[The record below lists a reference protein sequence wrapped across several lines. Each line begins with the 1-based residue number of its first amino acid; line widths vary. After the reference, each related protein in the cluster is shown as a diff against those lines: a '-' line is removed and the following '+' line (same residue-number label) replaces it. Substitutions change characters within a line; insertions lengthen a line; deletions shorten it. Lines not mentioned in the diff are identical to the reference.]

1 MRFILSIIFLLICY
15 NYGIAQTST
24 DTISEVRKKAKVSND
39 SQSIEELEFRYTK
52 NKNKGFKRSNIEISL
67 GKIYYNLGNT
77 NTAIAIGKKALS
89 NAQKADLYTVQV
101 NAYNLL
107 GNCYS
112 FAKEHEQALACYMKA
127 DSINSATK
135 KNIERKNRAQVN
147 ILTARKNA
155 GLPIS
160 DAEIKELQELK
171 QSTSLVTL
179 WNHIEL
185 LLIRVED
192 LSVEEFMTRHARI
205 SRRVNPTSN
214 LYTRRA
220 VIEIEKEFYEKK
232 KMFDKIPEID
242 ARLVAFNEENLK
254 DVNTESFDELDA
266 KYVKEQ
272 QDREIQYLDEKNK
285 IQRRFLII
293 GAAALFLIS
302 LLSYFLYRLLRRSR
316 AQKEMIAKTL
326 KEKDTLMREI
336 HHRVKNNL
344 QLVSSLLTMQ
354 GRSINDLNALEAIN
368 EGKSRVRSMAL
379 IHQDLYN
386 RENLTGI
393 SVKEY
398 IEKLTTELFG
408 TYQVNQD
415 QINLEM
421 HIEDIE
427 LDVDTMVPLGLI
439 INELISNSLKYA
451 FPENRQGLLQV
462 SLAIKDNNLR
472 LQVTDDGIGYDVN
485 KISEESFGSTLVKAL
500 TEQLDGKITTDGVN
514 GATTTIDFL
523 KYQRLL

>member
-1 MRFILSIIFLLICY
+1 MRIILSTIFLLICY
-15 NYGIAQTST
+15 SVGIAQSST
-24 DTISEVRKKAKVSND
+24 DTIPKVTKKTKVSNN
-39 SQSIEELEFRYTK
+39 SQSIEDLDFRYTK
-52 NKNKGFKRSNIEISL
+52 NKNNGFKRSNIEISL
-67 GKIYYNLGNT
+67 AKIYYTLGNT
-77 NTAIAIGKKALS
+77 AKAIAIGEKALS
-89 NAQKADLYTVQV
+89 NAKKGDLYTVQV

-112 FAKEHEQALACYMKA
+112 FAKEFEQALDCYMKA
-127 DSINSATK
+127 DSINAATK
-135 KNIERKNRAQVN
+135 KNNERKNRAQVN
-147 ILTARKNA
+147 ILTARKNL

-160 DAEIKELQELK
+160 DQEIKAMQKLK
-171 QSTSLVTL
+171 ESTPQVVL

-192 LSVEEFMTRHARI
+192 LTVEEFISRHARI

-232 KMFDKIPEID
+232 KLFDKIPDID

-254 DVNTESFDELDA
+254 DANTESFDELDA

-285 IQRRFLII
+285 TQRRFLII
-293 GAAALFLIS
+293 GTSALLLIS

-326 KEKDTLMREI
+326 KEKDTLLREI

-354 GRSINDLNALEAIN
+354 GRSIDDVNALEAIN

-386 RENLTGI
+386 KENLTGI

-398 IEKLTTELFG
+398 IEKLTIELFA
-408 TYQVNQD
+408 TYRVNQD
-415 QINLEM
+415 QISLEM
-421 HIEDIE
+421 QIEDIE

-451 FPENRQGLLQV
+451 FPENRKGLLQV
-462 SLAIKDNNLR
+462 SLTVKGDNLR
-472 LQVTDDGIGYDVN
+472 LQVSDNGIGYDVN
-485 KISEESFGSTLVKAL
+485 KVSEESFGSTLVKAL
-500 TEQLDGKITTDGVN
+500 TEQLEGKLVSDGVN
-514 GATTTIDFL
+514 GSTTKIDFL
-523 KYQRLL
+523 EYQRLL